1 MTIRQTAPRPQSEGT
16 VQAVATG
23 TKGGAGEVEAEE
35 SLLLTTVEPKENTNK
50 RRKQTA
56 DDILIQLD
64 GLPKKMH

>member
-1 MTIRQTAPRPQSEGT
+1 M
-16 VQAVATG
+16 QAVATG